1 MPKTT
6 AHKTTEAGRVYVGV
20 RTGDGPGDTAV
31 YVEQGG
37 CRWPLRHVV
46 HHSPSGLSWGYGG
59 SGPADTALSIL
70 ADALGERPTRDQ
82 LYRGEPLCWRW
93 HQAFKWEIVAHFP
106 LREGWQ
112 LPLTAVQAWIAR
124 RRAQEVPMGEE

>member
-6 AHKTTEAGRVYVGV
+6 EQRTTEQRVYLGV
-20 RTGDGPGDTAV
+20 RTSDGPGDTAV

-46 HHSPSGLSWGYGG
+46 HHSPSGLRWGYGG

-70 ADALGERPTRDQ
+70 ADALGERPTREQ
-82 LYRGEPLCWRW
+82 LYRGEPWSWRW
-93 HQAFKWEIVAHFP
+93 HQAFKWAIVATFP
-106 LREGWQ
+106 LREGWR
-112 LPLTAVQAWIAR
+112 LPLATVEAWIAR
-124 RRAQEVPMGEE
+124 RRAQEVPMGEA

>member
-1 MPKTT
+1 MPKTIEQQ
-6 AHKTTEAGRVYVGV
+6 TTEAGRVYVGV

-70 ADALGERPTRDQ
+70 ADALGERPTPAPLR
-82 LYRGEPLCWRW
+82 RGAPRCWR
-93 HQAFKWEIVAHFP
+93 
-106 LREGWQ
+106 GG
-112 LPLTAVQAWIAR
+112 LTSKVKPGGVRSTHPSTMWR
-124 RRAQEVPMGEE
+124 GGMR